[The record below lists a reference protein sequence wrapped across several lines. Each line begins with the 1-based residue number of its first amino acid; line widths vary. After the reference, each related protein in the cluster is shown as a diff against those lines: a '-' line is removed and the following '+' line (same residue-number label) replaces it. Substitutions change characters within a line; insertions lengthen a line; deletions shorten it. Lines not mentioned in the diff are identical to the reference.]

1 MTVNPTILLSPWAL
15 TISLIGLLSSLLGSS
30 AQAQPPLSL
39 QVDVPRGRFVG
50 LPIHWGTRDAA
61 LLESS
66 GRIHV
71 FESPEI
77 LNHQLLEE
85 VFQPQTLQQANLQLQ
100 AELGSQFE
108 TLVTGPYVIGAPTG
122 ESRRWESRFRALL
135 AGYMRYCEVRGWSL
149 RKPDFPLVVI
159 VMPSRAEF
167 ERFSSRELGGKDI
180 PGNLAGMYIPRSNR
194 CIVYHIGHSEATTN
208 WAATEETITHE
219 AIHQLAYNTGLH
231 ERLFQNPL
239 WLVEGLATMFEVPA
253 FYDTSLQRSTVVDRI
268 HQGKAAELQGL
279 LKEPQHLSELLQNLI
294 DSDQL
299 YRQKPDLAYALGWAM
314 VFYLA
319 ERMPT
324 EFYDYVGRQ
333 RARGFHEYTAG
344 DRYQDFRA
352 AFQMTP
358 EQLSPQIQRLLTAQ

>member
-1 MTVNPTILLSPWAL
+1 MPNRL
-15 TISLIGLLSSLLGSS
+15 TISAVGLLSLMLSS
-30 AQAQPPLSL
+30 RMQAQPPRSL
-39 QVDVPRGRFVG
+39 LVEAPKGRFVG
-50 LPIHWGTRDAA
+50 LPIHWGARDAA

-71 FESPEI
+71 FDSPEI

-159 VMPSRAEF
+159 VMPSRTEF
-167 ERFSSRELGGKDI
+167 ELFSSRELGGKEI

-194 CIVYHIGHSEATTN
+194 CIVYHIGYSESTTN

-253 FYDTSLQRSTVVDRI
+253 LYDTSLQRSSITDRI
-268 HQGKAAELQGL
+268 HRDKAAELQEL
-279 LKEPQHLSELLQNLI
+279 LKEPKLLPDLLHSMV

-299 YRQKPDLAYALGWAM
+299 YRQQPNLAYALGWAM

-324 EFYDYVGRQ
+324 EFYDYIGRQ
-333 RARGFHEYTAG
+333 RTRGFQEYTAG
-344 DRYQDFRA
+344 DRQWDFRT
-352 AFQMTP
+352 AFQMSP
-358 EQLSPQIQRLLTAQ
+358 EQLAPQIQRLLLID